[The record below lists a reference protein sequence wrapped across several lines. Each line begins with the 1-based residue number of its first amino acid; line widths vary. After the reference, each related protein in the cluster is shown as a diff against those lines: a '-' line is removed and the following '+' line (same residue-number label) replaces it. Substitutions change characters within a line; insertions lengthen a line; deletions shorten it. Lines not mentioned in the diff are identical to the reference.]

1 MKTKVL
7 LANPRGFCAGVD
19 RAIDIVNQALK
30 KFGPPIYVRH
40 EVVHNKTVVNELKSL
55 GAIFVEEIEEVP
67 AGETVI
73 YSAHGVSKVVQK
85 DSKEKHLEIYDATCP
100 LVSKVHAEVIKYSKL
115 GYECILIGHQN
126 HPEVEGT
133 MGQFDDSFGGSIHL
147 VESVEDV
154 SELQIGD
161 PTNLVYVTQTTLS
174 IDDTQTIMDSLK
186 TRFPEIHGPKT
197 NDICYATQNRQDS
210 VKQLTLECD
219 LVLVI
224 GSVNS
229 SNSNRLKEIST
240 RSGVPSYL
248 LDSADDL
255 DVKWLSNKKNIGLT
269 AGASA
274 PEILVQSIINK
285 LKAYGAINVINA
297 AGVEESITFKI
308 PKELVTKN

>member
-1 MKTKVL
+1 MNII

-19 RAIDIVNQALK
+19 RAIEITNKALDI
-30 KFGPPIYVRH
+30 FGAPVYVKH
-40 EVVHNKTVVNELKSL
+40 EIVHNKYVVDELKDK
-55 GAIFVEEIEEVP
+55 GVIFIEDVKTIPEHSIL
-67 AGETVI
+67 I
-73 YSAHGVSKVVQK
+73 YSAHGVSEKIIK
-85 DSKEKHLEIYDATCP
+85 ESKERKLKIFNATCP
-100 LVSKVHAEVIKYSKL
+100 LVTKVHMEVARLSKKNINT
-115 GYECILIGHQN
+115 ILIGHKG

-133 MGQFDDSFGGSIHL
+133 LGRYISDLDSKIILIENEIDVEKLSFDINKE
-147 VESVEDV
+147 VA
-154 SELQIGD
+154 
-161 PTNLVYVTQTTLS
+161 YVTQTTLS
-174 IDDTQTIMDSLK
+174 IDDTANIIKAIKDKYKKVIEPS
-186 TRFPEIHGPKT
+186 RG
-197 NDICYATQNRQDS
+197 DICYATTNRQNA
-210 VKQLTLECD
+210 VKDLTLKCD
-219 LVLVI
+219 VI
-224 GSVNS
+224 FVVGSENS

-297 AGVEESITFKI
+297 TGVEESITFKI